1 MHRYLDATDGCI
13 PAGTTVGTAPFRGG
27 ADDAVQDAEGVV
39 RRVGQLLDYYAGLV
53 EDRTRADGRFRGPV
67 DYYLHPDEPAGRW
80 WGRGLDALGL
90 SGEVTGADLCPSGE
104 QPRCAAPRR

>member
-1 MHRYLDATDGCI
+1 MMRCKTLK
-13 PAGTTVGTAPFRGG
+13 VSSGG
-27 ADDAVQDAEGVV
+27 
-39 RRVGQLLDYYAGLV
+39 VGQLLDYYAGLV